1 MLIQQNH
8 PGTFLERGAAVPFT
22 TPALIGTRA
31 RPAAESGIELIM
43 PNPSGARGSY
53 LFSWGDLGA
62 FCQPTLHDLALSDR
76 VNGLLV
82 ITPHT
87 IRRTANE
94 VAAQGFAGRAVAEAA
109 KAALQKQQDCALA
122 TNFALLTTLLR
133 QIDPP
138 VAGTGSAE
146 AEDPSQFQKRAKRL
160 LAKFAPQLGLDGTQV
175 ANMLEELASIF
186 LRVGVGD
193 TVPNAHLTLV
203 VAELREFIAD
213 LRRWAAQRDAPSSE
227 VARQIADQ
235 AGLTLRMAE
244 QLVAALHHRARD
256 VVQLLRDRLAAKGAL
271 AAEIAR
277 PDWLLD
283 GWEQICLRWRA
294 TPPEARETVIAELA
308 AMLPAIPD
316 EASDWGL
323 DPGDDFDRSWLR
335 KVRAGYDWR
344 SGLVAFQAVERGEKV
359 LELGYARG
367 LG

>member
-94 VAAQGFAGRAVAEAA
+94 VAAEGFAGRAVAEAA
-109 KAALQKQQDCALA
+109 KAALQNQQQCALA
-122 TNFALLTTLLR
+122 TNFALLKALLR
-133 QIDPP
+133 QIEPP
-138 VAGTGSAE
+138 LAGAGSA
-146 AEDPSQFQKRAKRL
+146 APEDPSRAKQL
-160 LAKFAPQLGLDGTQV
+160 IAKFAPQLGLDGTQV

-186 LRVGVGD
+186 LRVGVGE
-193 TVPNAHLTLV
+193 TAPAAHLPLV
-203 VAELREFIAD
+203 IGELREFIAD

-235 AGLTLRMAE
+235 AELTLRMAE

-294 TPPEARETVIAELA
+294 TPAEMGETVLAELA

-323 DPGDDFDRSWLR
+323 DASDDFDRSWLR

-344 SGLVAFQAVERGEKV
+344 SGLIAFQAVERGEKV